1 MEGKPFKLKS
11 GNKPAFKMMGAKTP
25 AKHKVDGSY
34 GGHDHKGMGLFER
47 VTGKKFKDTKIGKGF
62 YNEDGELRIKADL
75 DQKQEDLK
83 SLGTDVV
90 KNQTP
95 GTTKKEK
102 ETTPEVTYTNLKS
115 EKGDPYEY
123 RKGSDNT
130 YQFRKGSEGEFTTA
144 EGKGLDAIKERYDSP
159 ADMKSPVKMGHK
171 SPAKMGHKSPS
182 KMKKAPTK
190 FNKGLKDAAASGK
203 LDKNPKFKAAVEKA
217 PAKMKK
223 KMK

>member
-1 MEGKPFKLKS
+1 MEGKPFKLRS

-34 GGHDHKGMGLFER
+34 RGHDHKGMGIFER
-47 VTGKKFKDTKIGKGF
+47 VTGKKFKDTKVGKGF
-62 YNEDGELRIKADL
+62 YNEDGKLKIKADL
-75 DQKQEDLK
+75 EQKVQDVK
-83 SLGTDVV
+83 DIGTDISS
-90 KNQTP
+90 NQKI
-95 GTTKKEK
+95 GTTKEERKN
-102 ETTPEVTYTNLKS
+102 TPPEVTYTNLKS
-115 EKGDPYEY
+115 EAGDPYEY

-144 EGKGLDAIKERYDSP
+144 EGKGLEAIKERYDSP
-159 ADMKSPVKMGHK
+159 ADMKSPAKMGHK
-171 SPAKMGHKSPS
+171 SPA